1 MSFEQLEDGTVLKG
15 FRLSSFPRPE
25 IGAIDFAKSDCS
37 SSEWPSCRKLS
48 SAPPIADSPG
58 AVTTASF
65 IRDRLKLFSKNEDR
79 LRNRPRSLQPAPDTS
94 LHRERSAKIIEK
106 NKPSDSVQTK
116 QETNSQDS
124 SLHESDLSQDYKLL
138 DSLDNKILHSHDN
151 KPKPIDEKPNKFLL
165 DQITLP
171 SPMSSGI
178 GLLRSAPRENNPP
191 GNAKPVREQLAVM
204 SGQIKGFESQLL
216 TEIEQRKQASAGR
229 LAQIRDAV
237 NQLRR
242 TLEVEV
248 QRRIVM
254 QKELHTA
261 QTKDIENL
269 KNGIQELIEERKQ
282 HVTEFVDQFNS
293 RLALVESQTGDQLAQ
308 QEAKLARIA
317 KAVDLMATQIE
328 SFKSRLT
335 SDIQLRRQRSEAL
348 FEKLAELEKQ
358 THTKASIEAGL
369 RERDR
374 EAITKQVAELKEEQL
389 QATNALQDKLG
400 AEFKLLKDT
409 LEKETKAREQAD
421 DDIVKALNHY
431 TVALQNALRIANA

>member
-1 MSFEQLEDGTVLKG
+1 MESLQRTSDDSQRTSERPSKLQSLLPKPDTTVSKPALESPVSSNTVLL
-15 FRLSSFPRPE
+15 R
-25 IGAIDFAKSDCS
+25 
-37 SSEWPSCRKLS
+37 
-48 SAPPIADSPG
+48 
-58 AVTTASF
+58 AS
-65 IRDRLKLFSKNEDR
+65 
-79 LRNRPRSLQPAPDTS
+79 
-94 LHRERSAKIIEK
+94 
-106 NKPSDSVQTK
+106 
-116 QETNSQDS
+116 
-124 SLHESDLSQDYKLL
+124 
-138 DSLDNKILHSHDN
+138 
-151 KPKPIDEKPNKFLL
+151 
-165 DQITLP
+165 
-171 SPMSSGI
+171 
-178 GLLRSAPRENNPP
+178 RENKAPAVVSNVATPA
-191 GNAKPVREQLAVM
+191 GKPVREQLAVM

-216 TEIEQRKQASAGR
+216 TEIEHRKQASAGR

-242 TLEVEV
+242 TLDVEV

-254 QKELHTA
+254 QKELHTT
-261 QTKDIENL
+261 QTKDIQNL
-269 KNGIQELIEERKQ
+269 KTGLHELIEERKQ
-282 HVTEFVDQFNS
+282 HVTEFIDQFNC
-293 RLALVESQTGDQLAQ
+293 RLAQVETQTTEQLAQ
-308 QEAKLARIA
+308 QEAKLGRIA

-335 SDIQLRRQRSEAL
+335 SDIQLRRQRSETL

-374 EAITKQVAELKEEQL
+374 DAITKQVAELKEEQL
-389 QATNALQDKLG
+389 QATTALQDKLG